1 MAKNFK
7 YKELQ
12 NIFVEL
18 TALLR
23 NIDLNNEEQ
32 SSLIRLAYQKTST
45 PFQNIYDG
53 VCYLWVNYAE
63 SDNNNQINE
72 EYIEKDST
80 KDEIILKRSQTRQID
95 VHWIFYGDENVQDL
109 AYAFRNSIF
118 SYKAK
123 HFLDKYDIKL
133 IPDVPEV
140 VFLFE
145 DINNMWWGRT
155 ELIVSYYLEYALD
168 ESLDRLTAVNVY
180 AEFNAEDDKVIK
192 KDIYIAKEGE

>member
-12 NIFVEL
+12 DIFVEL

-72 EYIEKDST
+72 EYVEKDST
-80 KDEIILKRSQTRQID
+80 KDEIILKRSLQGLQ
-95 VHWIFYGDENVQDL
+95 
-109 AYAFRNSIF
+109 
-118 SYKAK
+118 
-123 HFLDKYDIKL
+123 
-133 IPDVPEV
+133 
-140 VFLFE
+140 LFQSK
-145 DINNMWWGRT
+145 I
-155 ELIVSYYLEYALD
+155 LP
-168 ESLDRLTAVNVY
+168 
-180 AEFNAEDDKVIK
+180 
-192 KDIYIAKEGE
+192 